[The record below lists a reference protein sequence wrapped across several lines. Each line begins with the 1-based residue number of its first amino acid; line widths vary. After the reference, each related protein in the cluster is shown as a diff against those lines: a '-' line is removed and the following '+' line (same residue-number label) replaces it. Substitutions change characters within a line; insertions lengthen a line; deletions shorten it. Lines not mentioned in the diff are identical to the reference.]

1 MSLSN
6 EENFEKYSPS
16 VPTTEFEWGI
26 YYFADT
32 DVLVDVEDSAGDVTS
47 LVLNAST
54 DGFTVQATNGDKREG
69 ATITTTESYTSG
81 DNITISRE
89 VPYTQEYDLKSGQ
102 AVNAT
107 ALNKALDR
115 VVAQNQQQNES
126 LDRHLVHPITDA
138 AGLNYEAPTVV
149 NRANKALGYDA
160 NGNVVALNL
169 ASSGTIAGN
178 AAAGINVIS
187 NVISSRVDGST
198 IDFDAEGKHEVIG
211 IPDGV
216 VTDAKVSDVST
227 SKLTGDILK
236 SQIEDVA
243 NMKVLGNVSGGAT
256 SPQEVDIID
265 DDTMATATDINVPT
279 SESVKA
285 YVDDFDAGSFLATS
299 GYQILS
305 SGLIM
310 QWGTESLSGFA
321 SDTVTL
327 PIAMPTDVLSVSAT
341 YGSTSNTL
349 DVACGGFI
357 VSATQISVTNGLAAG
372 HNIYWIAIGH

>member
-126 LDRHLVHPITDA
+126 GDRHLVHPITDA
-138 AGLNYEAPTVV
+138 AGLNYEAPTVI

-160 NGNVVALNL
+160 NGNVVALDL
-169 ASSGTIAGN
+169 ADSGTIAGD
-178 AAAGINVIS
+178 ATKGINVVN
-187 NVISSRVDGST
+187 NVISSRVDETT
-198 IDFDAEGKHEVIG
+198 IDFDVEGKHEVKDGGVTTAKIADANVTFAK
-211 IPDGV
+211 PDF
-216 VTDAKVSDVST
+216 
-227 SKLTGDILK
+227 
-236 SQIEDVA
+236 
-243 NMKVLGNVSGGAT
+243 
-256 SPQEVDIID
+256 IID

-321 SDTVTL
+321 TDTVTL
-327 PIAMPTDVLSVSAT
+327 PIAMPTGVLSVSAI